1 VKFLLPDLIL
11 GLTLYFFVRSVFP
24 RSVAIAL
31 SLAIYFAASSISDI
45 KQEHSGVPLVAQD
58 IVFAGQGVSLY
69 EYMSR
74 SLILILVVLVLVFCW
89 AIVSIFRGKK
99 EKYTFR
105 RLILACI
112 LPFFVLCK
120 AYGIA
125 YVNEAVKK
133 GISFLGYDFI
143 DYNYASNIHEN
154 GFLLHLYQT
163 SENIR
168 APQAGVHRFYK
179 EKESV
184 NDLRYESENQDVLFI
199 LCEAC
204 FTSQDSTFV
213 TPMSKLH
220 TLGFSQVTMHSPVY
234 GGGTSEAEFE
244 LLTGLSSRVMPG
256 IDYQAYAGLYRDN
269 AETIASEFSSKGYA
283 TLSFHNYYDFFWRRN
298 TVHPKFGFQASYFV
312 YNMPQESWTGLGF
325 PKDSALY
332 DTAYKVYDGL
342 EQGKKAFMF
351 LITVET
357 HGSYKDSDNDHGEG
371 DYVSKMSSAMSS
383 LIPFIHKME
392 ERAQSKGHALSIF
405 IVGDHKPSLA
415 RVFYDKGIFPEHVFD
430 NDEWSKGKYL
440 IKPSLDYS
448 DEMIIN
454 SVPMFFKIPS
464 AADTKIAR
472 DFIENKP
479 IFCLPSLMANMLD
492 SGATEEL
499 FWLNLSRV
507 CSKGFDD
514 VSSVSG
520 LKGVFELPLY
530 SERLF

>member
-1 VKFLLPDLIL
+1 M
-11 GLTLYFFVRSVFP
+11 LYFLFRSVLP
-24 RSVAIAL
+24 RGVAIAL

-58 IVFAGQGVSLY
+58 IVFSGQGVSLY
-69 EYMSR
+69 EYMSGG
-74 SLILILVVLVLVFCW
+74 LIVILVVLVLVFCW
-89 AIVSIFRGKK
+89 AIISVFRGKK

-105 RLILACI
+105 RFILACT

-120 AYGIA
+120 AYGIG
-125 YVNEAVKK
+125 YVNEAVEK
-133 GISFLGYDFI
+133 GLSFLGYDFI

-168 APQAGVHRFYK
+168 APQPGIHGFYK
-179 EKESV
+179 ERKSV
-184 NDLRYESENQDVLFI
+184 NKLRYENKNQDVLFI

-204 FTSQDSTFV
+204 FTSQDSAFI
-213 TPMSKLH
+213 TPMSQLH
-220 TLGFSQVTMHSPVY
+220 SLGFSQVTMHSPVY

-269 AETIASEFSSKGYA
+269 AETIVSEFSSKGYA

-312 YNMPQESWTGLGF
+312 YNMPQESWAGLGF

-342 EQGKKAFMF
+342 DQDKKAFMF

-371 DYVSKMSSAMSS
+371 NYLSKMASAMSS
-383 LIPFIHKME
+383 LMQFIHKME
-392 ERAQSKGHALSIF
+392 GRAQSKGHTLSIF

-415 RVFYDKGIFPEHVFD
+415 RVFYDKGIFPESVFD

-454 SVPMFFKIPS
+454 TTPMFFKIPS
-464 AADTKIAR
+464 VGDAEIAR
-472 DFIENKP
+472 GLIADKP
-479 IFCLPSLMANMLD
+479 FFCLPALMASMLD
-492 SGATEEL
+492 NESNRSL

-507 CSKGFDD
+507 CSKEINE
-514 VSSVSG
+514 VYSVSD
-520 LKGVFELPLY
+520 LKEMFELPLY